1 MYDLKE
7 NSWLKFLTG
16 RNTIL
21 IRNELEFKLLY
32 DFTKEVGLP
41 TIFKKNNTY
50 QEWENIC
57 KINNLD
63 CSDGILFEFDANKG
77 ISFYTEIEQSIEW
90 YGNVPLT
97 VECLR
102 SYFDKTAA
110 TKEGNYNKY
119 IDRVIWNTFDQD
131 ICSNVVNH
139 HMLDK
144 MSEKKTLK
152 AKEQYCIQYVYYEV
166 SDERTHKERYS
177 EESGLYKKP
186 IDKKQLKLFAD
197 YVLYYWKNNENMK
210 FRKVEYPNGLCEV
223 FDLNGKEVDFC
234 KSYNKEIYQ
243 KYINSIAEI
252 KYPYY
257 KYPELYHEYKRGNIE
272 HCDFSMYKL
281 KEMNKEDYYIFNKDA
296 LSLTKEDKEYVELKP
311 FDIEDFLNEEFE
323 LMPNYKRKDKSLTIE
338 ENTEEIE
345 K

>member
-1 MYDLKE
+1 MYNLKE

-16 RNTIL
+16 QNTIL
-21 IRNELEFKLLY
+21 IRNEIEFQLLY

-41 TIFKKNNTY
+41 TIFESNTTF
-50 QEWENIC
+50 EAWENIC

-63 CSDGILFEFDANKG
+63 CSNGILFEFDANKG

-90 YGNVPLT
+90 YGDVPLT

-131 ICSNVVNH
+131 ICSNVVNY

-152 AKEQYCIQYVYYEV
+152 EKETFCINYTYETV
-166 SDERTHKERYS
+166 KEDRRKY
-177 EESGLYKKP
+177 GLYKKP

-197 YVLYYWKNNENMK
+197 YVLYYWMNNENMK
-210 FRKVEYPNGLCEV
+210 FRKIEYSNGSCKVL
-223 FDLNGKEVDFC
+223 DLNGKNVEFC
-234 KSYNKEIYQ
+234 KKYNREIYQ
-243 KYINSIAEI
+243 KYINSIASI
-252 KYPYY
+252 NYPYY
-257 KYPELYHEYKRGNIE
+257 KYPELYHVYKRGDVE
-272 HCDFSMYKL
+272 HFDFLMYKL
-281 KEMNKEDYYIFNKDA
+281 EDINKDDYDNFNKCA
-296 LSLTKEDKEYVELKP
+296 WSLTKEDKEYVELKP
-311 FDIEDFLNEEFE
+311 FDIEGFLNEEFE
-323 LMPNYKRKDKSLTIE
+323 LMPNYKGKEISLTIE